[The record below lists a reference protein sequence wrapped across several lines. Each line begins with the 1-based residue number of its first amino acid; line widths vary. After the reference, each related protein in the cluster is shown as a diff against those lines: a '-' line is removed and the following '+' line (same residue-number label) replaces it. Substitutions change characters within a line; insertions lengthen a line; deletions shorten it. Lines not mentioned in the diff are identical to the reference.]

1 MGDQTAVR
9 GALLLGAGA
18 HRHWGAA
25 TEKSCGETWESLWG
39 KVPLQS
45 TGYVFIITVNNL

>member
-18 HRHWGAA
+18 RHHWGAA
-25 TEKSCGETWESLWG
+25 TERSCGETWESLWE
-39 KVPLQS
+39 KVSLQS
-45 TGYVFIITVNNL
+45 TAYVFIITVNNL